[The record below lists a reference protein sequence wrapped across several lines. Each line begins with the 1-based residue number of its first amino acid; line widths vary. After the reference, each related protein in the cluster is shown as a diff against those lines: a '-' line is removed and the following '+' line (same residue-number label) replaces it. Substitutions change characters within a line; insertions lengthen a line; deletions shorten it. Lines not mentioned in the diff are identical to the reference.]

1 MTRNRSPRRGRAA
14 MRRTTRIGGARR
26 AFGPFQ
32 PLPLRWKS
40 LSALVL
46 LALLVGSG
54 TAVHATPDTI
64 VEAVQR
70 TLSERGYD
78 PGKVD
83 GVMGWR
89 TRGALRK
96 FQRTV
101 GLLDTGL
108 IDDETLA
115 ALGLE
120 SPGGAPAEADVD
132 ASQGKAHRAEPAP
145 GTGAPKAETPSAKP
159 TTKPDPDTFR
169 TETHRAEPAP
179 GTGVPKAETPSAKP
193 ATTLG
198 AGTPETEP
206 PRAEPAPERT
216 ARPEMSFALLGWHP
230 PQSGAEA
237 LARFD
242 ALGAPRDF
250 KRGTGSLFVPK
261 AELVFV
267 LQAGERVP
275 GLGCDPGAERL
286 STEFV
291 FGPDGP
297 VIFTPVSGGEYCR
310 MGIGIAIE
318 VGGTLEMRHVDWRDT
333 QYPRGT
339 VRITGRGLEYVR

>member
-32 PLPLRWKS
+32 PLPAAAQSPTWRPRPLPLRWKS

-54 TAVHATPDTI
+54 TAVLATPDTI

-83 GVMGWR
+83 GAMGWR

-115 ALGLE
+115 VLGLE

-132 ASQGKAHRAEPAP
+132 ASQGKA
-145 GTGAPKAETPSAKP
+145 
-159 TTKPDPDTFR
+159 
-169 TETHRAEPAP
+169 HRAEPAP

>member
-32 PLPLRWKS
+32 PLPAAAQSPAWRPRPLPLRWKS

-54 TAVHATPDTI
+54 TAVHATQDTI

-78 PGKVD
+78 PGRVD
-83 GVMGWR
+83 GAMGWR

-145 GTGAPKAETPSAKP
+145 GTG
-159 TTKPDPDTFR
+159 
-169 TETHRAEPAP
+169 
-179 GTGVPKAETPSAKP
+179 VPKAETPSAKP

-216 ARPEMSFALLGWHP
+216 ARPELSFALLGWHP

-318 VGGTLEMRHVDWRDT
+318 VGGTLEMRHVDWRDA

-339 VRITGRGLEYVR
+339 VRITSRGLEYVR

>member
-32 PLPLRWKS
+32 PLPAAAQSPTWRPRPLPLRWKS

-54 TAVHATPDTI
+54 TAVLATPDTI

-78 PGKVD
+78 PGRVD
-83 GVMGWR
+83 GAMGWR

-145 GTGAPKAETPSAKP
+145 GTG
-159 TTKPDPDTFR
+159 
-169 TETHRAEPAP
+169 
-179 GTGVPKAETPSAKP
+179 VPKAETPSAKT

-198 AGTPETEP
+198 AGAPETEP
-206 PRAEPAPERT
+206 PRVEPAPERT
-216 ARPEMSFALLGWHP
+216 ARPELSFALLDWHP

-291 FGPDGP
+291 FGPNGP

-339 VRITGRGLEYVR
+339 VRITSRGLEYVR